1 MSVPMW
7 MTGASWTPL
16 GLLITLLFS
25 VFVVASLVWL
35 VLLVARTQ
43 ARPAAPRT
51 AVAILEERLARGE
64 ISVDEYRARRTAIE
78 AGR

>member
-1 MSVPMW
+1 
-7 MTGASWTPL
+7 
-16 GLLITLLFS
+16 
-25 VFVVASLVWL
+25 